1 MFDLYYDPIPTDRCW
16 AKDICRN
23 YMTKNCNNYCVRFKE
38 LNFLMQHSELPIS
51 KQYKLP
57 LIPEEVDVES
67 FNRLVII
74 KENIINFVETGQNLY
89 IYGTKTGNGKTSWAI
104 KLLQEFIHRSWE
116 GNCYTE
122 IALFIHV
129 PSFLLN
135 SKLSIKTII
144 PEYDRIIPQIG
155 EIDLVVWDDIS
166 VSNLT
171 NYEFELLLSFIDK
184 RTFAGKSNI
193 FTSNITPQKLPIT
206 LGERIASRI
215 NDSIQIELHGSDR
228 RGKVD
233 WFADIEQNNSN
244 K

>member
-1 MFDLYYDPIPTDRCW
+1 MFDTYYEPIPTKQCW
-16 AKDICRN
+16 AKHTCPN
-23 YMTKNCNNYCVRFKE
+23 YMSHLCNNYCVQFKE
-38 LNFLMQHSELPIS
+38 LNFLMQHSELPID
-51 KQYKLP
+51 KQFDIP
-57 LIPEEVDVES
+57 LIPEDVDVES
-67 FNRLVII
+67 FKRLAII
-74 KENIINFVETGQNLY
+74 RANITNFVETGQNLY

-104 KLLQEFIHRSWE
+104 KLLQEFIHQNWE
-116 GNCYTE
+116 GNCYNE
-122 IALFIHV
+122 IALFVHV

-135 SKLSIKTII
+135 SKLSIKTEI
-144 PEYDRIIPQIG
+144 PEYSRILPQLSN
-155 EIDLVVWDDIS
+155 IDLVVWDDIS

-193 FTSNITPQKLPIT
+193 FTSNITPQKLPNT

-215 NDSIQIELHGSDR
+215 NDSIKIELLGSDR

-233 WFADIEQNNSN
+233 WFADFEQNNTS